1 MTEFL
6 RVHEGQL
13 LPFIEWGSRVM
24 MSSSLLWKLLGII
37 VLVIG
42 AAMLVVWITIDVFA
56 ADYFSFLM
64 EKYKVPKNE
73 VQQIFL
79 NAAHRYLA
87 WAAVVAISLALI
99 LGFLLIK
106 MIFAPLYQMIAI
118 TKTIARGDYTG
129 RVQIPSRD
137 EVGQLALA
145 FNRMTD
151 SLQRIEQLRK
161 SMVLD
166 LAHELRVPLT
176 NMRGYLEALRDGVVP
191 PSKQTFLSLHEETLR
206 LTAFAEDLLQLS
218 QADAAQLTLHPQ
230 KMDLQGLIIQTL
242 DLFHNRFAT
251 KAISVETQFPG
262 ETEQVVAD
270 PDKLAQVLRN
280 LLQNAWQYTPQGGS
294 VHVSV
299 ERTPAWVK
307 VIFGNTGN
315 AIAKEE
321 LPFIFERFYRG
332 EKSRSREYGGVGIG
346 LAIVKELIKGHG
358 GQVGAESSVAEN
370 CVWFSLPV

>member
-1 MTEFL
+1 MT
-6 RVHEGQL
+6 
-13 LPFIEWGSRVM
+13 
-24 MSSSLLWKLLGII
+24 SSSLLWKLLGII
-37 VLVIG
+37 ALVIC

-64 EKYKVPKNE
+64 EKYKVPKDE

-79 NAAHRYLA
+79 NAAHRYLI
-87 WAAVVAISLALI
+87 WAGVVAISLALI
-99 LGFLLIK
+99 LAFLLIK

-118 TKTIARGDYTG
+118 TKTIARGDYTA

-176 NMRGYLEALRDGVVP
+176 NIRGYLEALRDGVVP

-346 LAIVKELIKGHG
+346 LAIVKELIKAHG
-358 GQVGAESSVAEN
+358 GQVGAESSVAGN